1 MDQEAD
7 LREVGGARHK
17 YDQNK
22 MYKILNELIEICIN
36 VKNNCI
42 IIFADL

>member
-7 LREVGGARHK
+7 LREAGGARHK

-22 MYKILNELIEICIN
+22 MHKILKELIEICIK
-36 VKNNCI
+36 VNNCI